1 MAWLTRFKL
10 VFLVLEET
18 ITIFLDLITLFQV
31 KYWFVL
37 DFVE

>member
-10 VFLVLEET
+10 VFLALEET
-18 ITIFLDLITLFQV
+18 ITIFLDLITLLQV
-31 KYWFVL
+31 KYSFVL